1 MRAIRARFPGGPPSD
16 ARSRERVITYPRR
29 ETSTRSLRIHS
40 NRTMTA
46 PPRTPSE
53 MIPMLDLRAQFET
66 IAPEIRAAVEEVL
79 TAQQFVLGPARRS
92 AGAGNRRGVRR
103 ALRRRGRLRNR
114 GARARASRLRRKSRR
129 RSDRSGV
136 YVHRHGQRRQRTG
149 ARPVFADIEPA
160 TFNLDPDQIEAR
172 ITPRTRA
179 IVAVHLFGLSAD
191 MDPIL
196 AVAEKHGIPVIEDN
210 AQSFGATY
218 RGRKTGSMGRL
229 GCLSFYPSKN
239 LGAYGDAGMIVTSDE
254 KLAARL
260 RSLRNHGQ
268 TGQYLSTE
276 RGWNSRLDELQAA
289 ILRVKL
295 RHMAEWTAARQAH
308 ARLVQFIAGGF
319 AWDCSS
325 ASAARKRTRLLPLYD
340 SRGGPRGRLHRANDR
355 GNEVRSDLVQ
365 QRLKERGIASM
376 VYYPVP
382 LHLQPLYAFLGGK
395 PGDLRVSERAARE
408 VLSIPIYPELTREQI
423 ERVAQ
428 EVRKAV
434 LKGLVRDVGLQP
446 VGLVLQA

>member
-1 MRAIRARFPGGPPSD
+1 M
-16 ARSRERVITYPRR
+16 
-29 ETSTRSLRIHS
+29 
-40 NRTMTA
+40 NA
-46 PPRTPSE
+46 PPRPSME
-53 MIPMLDLRAQFET
+53 KIPMLDLRAQFET

-79 TAQQFVLGPARRS
+79 TSQQFVLGPQGEALEREI
-92 AGAGNRRGVRR
+92 AEACGVRHGVGLASGTD
-103 ALRRRGRLRNR
+103 ALELGLH
-114 GARARASRLRRKSRR
+114 AC
-129 RSDRSGV
+129 GV
-136 YVHRHGQRRQRTG
+136 KAGDEVIVPAFTFIATGSAVSALG
-149 ARPVFADIEPA
+149 ARPVFADVEPA
-160 TFNLDPDQIEAR
+160 TFNLDPDQIEAL

-179 IVAVHLFGLSAD
+179 IVVVHLFGIAAD

-196 AVAEKHGIPVIEDN
+196 AVAEKHGVPVIEDN

-254 KLAARL
+254 KLAARV
-260 RSLRNHGQ
+260 RALRNHGQ

-295 RHMAEWTAARQAH
+295 RHMEEWTKKRQEH
-308 ARLVQFIAGGF
+308 ARLYNSLLADLPGIVVPRVPPGREHVYYLYTIRVEGRAGGH
-319 AWDCSS
+319 
-325 ASAARKRTRLLPLYD
+325 TRP
-340 SRGGPRGRLHRANDR
+340 NEK

-365 QRLKERGIASM
+365 QRLKERGVASM

-382 LHLQPLYAFLGGK
+382 LHLQPLYALLGGK

-408 VLSIPIYPELTREQI
+408 VLSIPIYPELTSEQI
-423 ERVAQ
+423 GYVAQ
-428 EVRKAV
+428 EVRAAV
-434 LKGLVRDVGLQP
+434 LRDK
-446 VGLVLQA
+446 

>member
-1 MRAIRARFPGGPPSD
+1 MET
-16 ARSRERVITYPRR
+16 SRET
-29 ETSTRSLRIHS
+29 
-40 NRTMTA
+40 
-46 PPRTPSE
+46 
-53 MIPMLDLRAQFET
+53 IPMLDLRAQFET
-66 IAPEIRAAVEEVL
+66 IAPEIRTAVEGVL
-79 TAQQFVLGPARRS
+79 TSQQFVLGPQGEALEGEI
-92 AGAGNRRGVRR
+92 AEACGVRYAVGLASGTE
-103 ALRRRGRLRNR
+103 ALELGLH
-114 GARARASRLRRKSRR
+114 AC
-129 RSDRSGV
+129 GV
-136 YVHRHGQRRQRTG
+136 KAGDEVIVPAFTFIATGSAVSALG

-172 ITPRTRA
+172 ITSRTRA

-191 MDPIL
+191 MDPII

-239 LGAYGDAGMIVTSDE
+239 LGAYGDAGMIVTNDE

-295 RHMAEWTAARQAH
+295 RHMSEWTAARQEQ
-308 ARLVQFIAGGF
+308 ARLYNSLLVDLPGIVPPRVPPGREHVYYLYTIRVEGRAGGY
-319 AWDCSS
+319 
-325 ASAARKRTRLLPLYD
+325 TRP
-340 SRGGPRGRLHRANDR
+340 NDQ
-355 GNEVRSDLVQ
+355 GNESRSDLVQ
-365 QRLKERGIASM
+365 QRLKECGIASV

-382 LHLQPLYAFLGGK
+382 LHLQPLYASLGGR
-395 PGDLRVSERAARE
+395 PGELRVSERASRE
-408 VLSIPIYPELTREQI
+408 VLSIPLYPELTCEQI

-428 EVRKAV
+428 EVRKAA
-434 LKGLVRDVGLQP
+434 
-446 VGLVLQA
+446 LQAK

>member
-1 MRAIRARFPGGPPSD
+1 MSAPTDIS
-16 ARSRERVITYPRR
+16 S
-29 ETSTRSLRIHS
+29 ET
-40 NRTMTA
+40 
-46 PPRTPSE
+46 
-53 MIPMLDLRAQFET
+53 IPMLDLRAQFET
-66 IAPEIRAAVEEVL
+66 IAPEIRAAVESVL
-79 TAQQFVLGPARRS
+79 TAQQFVLGPQGEALEREI
-92 AGAGNRRGVRR
+92 AEACGAGYGIGLASGTEALELGLHACGVKAGDEVIVPAFTFIATGSAVS
-103 ALRRRGRLRNR
+103 AL
-114 GARARASRLRRKSRR
+114 
-129 RSDRSGV
+129 
-136 YVHRHGQRRQRTG
+136 G

-160 TFNLDPDQIEAR
+160 SFNLDPDQIEAR

-179 IVAVHLFGLSAD
+179 IVVVHLFGLAAD

-196 AVAEKHGIPVIEDN
+196 AIGEKHGIPVVEDN

-218 RGRKTGSMGRL
+218 QKHKTGSMGRL

-295 RHMAEWTAARQAH
+295 HHMAEWTAARQAH
-308 ARLVQFIAGGF
+308 ARLYDSLLKDVPGIVLPRVPPGREHVYYLYTIRVESRAGG
-319 AWDCSS
+319 A
-325 ASAARKRTRLLPLYD
+325 P
-340 SRGGPRGRLHRANDR
+340 RANDR
-355 GNEVRSDLVQ
+355 GDEVRSDLVQ
-365 QRLKERGIASM
+365 QRLKARGVSST

-382 LHLQPLYAFLGGK
+382 LHLQPLYALLGGK
-395 PGDLRVSERAARE
+395 PGELRVSERAARE
-408 VLSIPIYPELTREQI
+408 VLSIPMYPELTREQV

-428 EVRKAV
+428 EVRKAT
-434 LKGLVRDVGLQP
+434 QEN
-446 VGLVLQA
+446 

>member
-1 MRAIRARFPGGPPSD
+1 
-16 ARSRERVITYPRR
+16 
-29 ETSTRSLRIHS
+29 
-40 NRTMTA
+40 MTA
-46 PPRTPSE
+46 PTRTSTE

-66 IAPEIRAAVEEVL
+66 IAPQIRAAVEAVL
-79 TAQQFVLGPARRS
+79 TAQQFVLGPQ
-92 AGAGNRRGVRR
+92 GE
-103 ALRRRGRLRNR
+103 ALEREIAEAS
-114 GARARASRLRRKSRR
+114 GARYGVGVASGTEALELGLHAC
-129 RSDRSGV
+129 GV
-136 YVHRHGQRRQRTG
+136 KAGDEVIVPAFTFIATGSAVSALG

-160 TFNLDPDQIEAR
+160 SFNLDPEEIEQR

-179 IVAVHLFGLSAD
+179 IVVVHLYGLAAD

-196 AVAEKHGIPVIEDN
+196 EIAAKRGIPVIEDN

-218 RGRKTGSMGRL
+218 RGRRTGSMGRL

-254 KLAARL
+254 KLVARL

-289 ILRVKL
+289 ILLVKL
-295 RHMAEWTAARQAH
+295 RHLAEWTAARQAH
-308 ARLVQFIAGGF
+308 ARLYDSLLKDLPGIVLPRVPPGREHVYYLYTIRVEGRAGG
-319 AWDCSS
+319 
-325 ASAARKRTRLLPLYD
+325 Y
-340 SRGGPRGRLHRANDR
+340 SRPNDK

-365 QRLKERGIASM
+365 QRLKERGVASM

-382 LHLQPLYAFLGGK
+382 LHLQPLYALLEGK

-408 VLSIPIYPELTREQI
+408 VLSIPLYPELTREQV

-434 LKGLVRDVGLQP
+434 L
-446 VGLVLQA
+446 QA

>member
-1 MRAIRARFPGGPPSD
+1 
-16 ARSRERVITYPRR
+16 
-29 ETSTRSLRIHS
+29 
-40 NRTMTA
+40 MTA
-46 PPRTPSE
+46 PARTSTE
-53 MIPMLDLRAQFET
+53 TIPLLDLRAQFET
-66 IAPEIRAAVEEVL
+66 IAPEIRAAIEEVL
-79 TAQQFVLGPARRS
+79 AAQQFVLGPQ
-92 AGAGNRRGVRR
+92 GD
-103 ALRRRGRLRNR
+103 ALEREIAEAC
-114 GARARASRLRRKSRR
+114 GARYAVGVASGTEAIELGLHAC
-129 RSDRSGV
+129 GV
-136 YVHRHGQRRQRTG
+136 KAGDEVIVPAFTFIATGSAVSALG

-160 TFNLDPDQIEAR
+160 SFNLDPDQIESR

-179 IVAVHLFGLSAD
+179 IVAVHLFGLAAD

-260 RSLRNHGQ
+260 RALRNHGQ

-295 RHMAEWTAARQAH
+295 RHMADWTAKRQAH
-308 ARLVQFIAGGF
+308 AQTYTALLKDVPGMVIPRVPPGREHVYYLYTIRVEGRAGGY
-319 AWDCSS
+319 
-325 ASAARKRTRLLPLYD
+325 TR
-340 SRGGPRGRLHRANDR
+340 SNEK

-365 QRLKERGIASM
+365 HRLKERGVAST

-382 LHLQPLYAFLGGK
+382 LHLQPLYALLGGK
-395 PGDLRVSERAARE
+395 PGDLRVSERASRE
-408 VLSIPIYPELTREQI
+408 VLSIPIYPELTQEQI
-423 ERVAQ
+423 ERVAA
-428 EVRKAV
+428 EVRDALPHDK
-434 LKGLVRDVGLQP
+434 
-446 VGLVLQA
+446 